1 MRRLLFLLC
10 ALAAVLP
17 VQGRGVDPLY
27 RRFPVKQLVKTPC
40 EPVSVSSPAGGV
52 LFADFGRAA
61 FGQLRLEAELPCGSE
76 VTVHLGESALGG
88 RVNRNPGGSVRYCRY
103 ALHLEAG
110 KHSYALELVSDP
122 RNTRRTPTSS
132 GTLPILMPDYI
143 GEVYPFRYCEIEGLP
158 DGAAVRLVRDDVHYP
173 FNDSASDFH
182 CSDSV
187 LNKVWDLCKYS
198 VKATSFAGVYV
209 DGDRER
215 IPYEADALINQLSH
229 YGVDAEYS
237 IARRTA
243 EYLFEHPTWPTEWH
257 LQMVSIAWYDYL
269 YTGDKALIRKYY
281 EILKRKTLSALRMP
295 NGLISTRTGLLTE
308 ELCRDL
314 NYSGKDP
321 IKDIVDWPRSG
332 SFGID
337 KKEAGEADGYVLT
350 DYNTAV
356 NAWHYESLVLMS
368 RIARALGRRSDA
380 RGFERDA
387 AAVRDAVNA
396 LLFDASAGCYRDG
409 LDTGH
414 HSLHANMFPLAFGMV
429 PEEHRG
435 SVIDF
440 IRSRG
445 MACSV
450 YGAQFL
456 LDGLFD
462 AGEDAY
468 ALSLMASTGR
478 RSWYNMLRIG
488 STVTLEAWDPVFK
501 SNLDW
506 NHAWGSAPA
515 NVIPRKLMGIEPL
528 EPGFRRFRVMPRP
541 GGLESASALVPT
553 VLGGIGCAFENG
565 ESFKLDL
572 DVPSGARAEV
582 WLPVAGGHLY
592 VNGKSRSYRFE
603 EGFAVFRL
611 GRGEWKCEIK

>member
-1 MRRLLFLLC
+1 MF
-10 ALAAVLP
+10 
-17 VQGRGVDPLY
+17 

-40 EPVSVSSPAGGV
+40 EPVSVSSPAPGV
-52 LFADFGRAA
+52 RFADFGKAA
-61 FGQLRLEAELPCGSE
+61 FGQLRFEADVPSACIVE
-76 VTVHLGESALGG
+76 VHLGESASGG
-88 RVNRNPGGSVRYCRY
+88 LVNRNPGGSVRYC
-103 ALHLEAG
+103 
-110 KHSYALELVSDP
+110 SYAVKLEPGKRPYKLDFRPDP

-132 GTLPILMPDYI
+132 GTVPVLMPEYI
-143 GEVYPFRYCEIEGLP
+143 GEVYPFRYCEMDGLP
-158 DGAAVRLVRDDVHYP
+158 DGSHVRFFRDDVHYP
-173 FNDSASDFH
+173 FDGSASDFH

-187 LNKVWDLCKYS
+187 LNMVWDLCKYS

-237 IARRTA
+237 VARRTA
-243 EYLFEHPTWPTEWH
+243 EFLFEHPTWPTEWH

-281 EILKRKTLSALRMP
+281 DLLKLKTLSALRMP
-295 NGLISTRTGLLTE
+295 NGLISTRTGLLTG
-308 ELCRDL
+308 ELCRSL
-314 NYSGKDP
+314 NYTGTEP

-356 NAWHYESLVLMS
+356 NAWHYESLTLMS
-368 RIARALGRRSDA
+368 RIAQALGRRSDA
-380 RGFERDA
+380 KAFERDA
-387 AAVRDAVNA
+387 AAVREAVNT
-396 LLFDASAGCYRDG
+396 LLFDAAAGCYRDG
-409 LDTGH
+409 LDTDH

-429 PEEHRG
+429 PEENRA
-435 SVIDF
+435 SVLEF

-462 AGEDAY
+462 AGEDDY

-506 NHAWGSAPA
+506 NHAWGAAPA
-515 NVIPRKLMGIEPL
+515 NIIPRKLMGIEPL
-528 EPGFRRFRVMPRP
+528 TPGFRKFRVRPRP
-541 GGLESASALVPT
+541 GGLERASALVPT
-553 VLGGIGCAFENG
+553 VRGSIRCSFEKG
-565 ESFKLDL
+565 STLSLDL
-572 DVPSGARAEV
+572 DVPSGMRAEV
-582 WLPVAGGHLY
+582 WMPSVDGTLY
-592 VNGKSRSYRFE
+592 VNGKSRSCRLRD
-603 EGFAVFRL
+603 GFAVFRL
-611 GRGEWKCEIK
+611 GSGKWKCEIK